1 MQARRVTSSQLTLW
15 MAPRTW
21 LGLWTLFVNRLL
33 GNMALTNEQ
42 VSLNNIV
49 DILGNDVE
57 FLIVSAKLT
66 KFGILFTKKTKDN
79 NATL

>member
-1 MQARRVTSSQLTLW
+1 
-15 MAPRTW
+15 
-21 LGLWTLFVNRLL
+21 
-33 GNMALTNEQ
+33 MALTNEQ

-49 DILGNDVE
+49 EILGNDVE